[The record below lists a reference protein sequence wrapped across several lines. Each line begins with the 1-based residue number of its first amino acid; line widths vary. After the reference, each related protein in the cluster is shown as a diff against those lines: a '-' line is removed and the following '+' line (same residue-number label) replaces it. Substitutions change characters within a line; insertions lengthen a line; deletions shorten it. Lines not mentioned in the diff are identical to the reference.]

1 MLAICNAVKAPN
13 IDDPEAK
20 TRYDYARGVS
30 ALLYSITRSLS
41 IAQQIASIHGVT
53 SSRNRSPAG
62 PIRPHAVRTTE
73 TVPYAHSEHALK

>member
-1 MLAICNAVKAPN
+1 MLAICNAVKARN

-30 ALLYSITRSLS
+30 ALYSITRSLS

-73 TVPYAHSEHALK
+73 TVPYAHSAHALQ